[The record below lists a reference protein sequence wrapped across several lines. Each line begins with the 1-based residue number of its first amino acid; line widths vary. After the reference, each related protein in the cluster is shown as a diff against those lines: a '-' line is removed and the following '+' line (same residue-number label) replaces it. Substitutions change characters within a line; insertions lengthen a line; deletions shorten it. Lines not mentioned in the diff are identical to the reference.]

1 MIGSWPD
8 PRPGELFYSICA
20 RFSERVRY
28 PSKRSV
34 VTELFGTENAIAC
47 ISLPSHLDYFIAQL
61 PPCSNL
67 DAKRIIDEYTLLPF
81 FAPFLPPERHLR
93 LRQDMY
99 SSNGPAIHMRAGLMA
114 SHVPLP
120 QWLRF
125 CPQCVEEDRRR
136 FGECHWHRIHQ
147 VPGVEICPLHK
158 VWVRN
163 SAAPARNVHT
173 RYEFISAESA
183 IYEALPEE
191 IDENEQFFE
200 ILFALALDAQWLL
213 KQRGL
218 SQNLSTF
225 QHWYRRL
232 LADLGLSTYRGRV
245 DRNALLSRFKN
256 MYAPELLR
264 MLHCEL
270 DEHTE
275 ATWLERLVRKPDNA
289 QHPLHHLL
297 LIHCLGQTAEAFFRL
312 PKWSEPFGNGP
323 WPCLNPVCHHYG
335 QLQVSEC
342 SITHSPYLSG
352 KPIGSFSCTCGF
364 TYLRAG
370 PDTSAE
376 DRFKMSRVQTFGHVW
391 EERLGQLWEDKAIS
405 LREIAR
411 RLGVDPLTVK
421 RHASRLDLPFP
432 RPTSRTCQINEAQKL
447 RSPLARTTDPISLEV
462 HRARWL
468 EAIQAYPDKGVKVL
482 RSNVPNTYTWLYR
495 NDTVWLKTHLPS
507 SIAATKCR
515 ESYIDWRKRDE
526 QLAEKVEVSAKC
538 LRNQEGRPIQVTI
551 SAIGRDIDQLSL
563 LQQHLDK
570 LPMAG
575 QRLEA
580 LVETREAFA
589 IRRIQ
594 WVTKRYE
601 DKQLS
606 PRRWEFIKYAGV
618 GRVAAVP
625 QVKEAVDAALQQLSL
640 HASARRTAHW

>member
-213 KQRGL
+213 NQRGL
-218 SQNLSTF
+218 SQNLLTLR
-225 QHWYRRL
+225 HRYHRG
-232 LADLGLSTYRGRV
+232 LANLGLSTYRGRI
-245 DRNALLSRFKN
+245 DKNALLSRFKN
-256 MYAPELLR
+256 MYAFELLR
-264 MLHCEL
+264 LLHCEL
-270 DEHTE
+270 DECTE
-275 ATWLERLVRKPDNA
+275 DNWLVRLAHKPDHA

-312 PKWSEPFGNGP
+312 STQSKPFGDGP
-323 WPCLNPVCHHYG
+323 WPCLNPVCHHYR

-342 SITHSPYLSG
+342 SITYSPNVSG
-352 KPIGSFSCTCGF
+352 KPIGGFSCTCGF

-376 DRFKMSRVQTFGHVW
+376 DRFKMSRVQTFGHIW
-391 EERLGQLWEDKAIS
+391 EERLSQLWEDETIS

-411 RLGVDPLTVK
+411 QLGVDPLTIK
-421 RHASRLDLPFP
+421 RHASRLGLPFP
-432 RPTSRTCQINEAQKL
+432 RPVSRTCQLNETQKL
-447 RSPLARTTDPISLEV
+447 CSPLRRISEQGISEEY
-462 HRARWL
+462 RARWINAL
-468 EAIQAYPDKGVKVL
+468 QEYKGMGVKFIRGKFPKL
-482 RSNVPNTYTWLYR
+482 YEWLYR
-495 NDTVWLKTHLPS
+495 HDTAWLKAHLPAKFGAQRQVS
-507 SIAATKCR
+507 PVN
-515 ESYIDWRKRDE
+515 WQQRDQ
-526 QLAEKVEVSAKC
+526 QLAQLVEISAHR
-538 LRNQEGRPIQVTI
+538 LRHQAGKPTQITLA
-551 SAIGRDIDQLSL
+551 AIGRDIGQLAL
-563 LQQHLDK
+563 LQQHLPK
-570 LPMAG
+570 LPVVAQLLG
-575 QRLEA
+575 S

-594 WVTKRYE
+594 WVTQQYEEERYH
-601 DKQLS
+601 
-606 PRRWEFIKYAGV
+606 PTRWEFIKRAGIE
-618 GRVAAVP
+618 RIVAELSVS
-625 QVKEAVDAALQQLSL
+625 EALNEALRKLNFHISDDMKV
-640 HASARRTAHW
+640 H